1 VVKKHVNAC
10 TRIACHLMPEE
21 PIAFLSITP
30 SKILIDLGGIEVKVG
45 ALDPR
50 NVITRQ
56 RARPGIEQ
64 RQLVGSL
71 RHQTKATGVVF
82 TVGMLREN
90 VGLPRLEALR
100 FLVGLCNRWTA
111 GIAHF
116 RVRLVPVFVLLSA
129 VPVCVEFIVFIMMR
143 CARCTGTRHHQQV
156 TWCPPTVVSVLCH
169 QMMIDG
175 SPNVSS
181 RSYRRPKSKCLILK
195 ICFHTVQS
203 TNCLLKSK
211 YKLISYNY
219 TGTQVPIDTLI
230 RLKRVGAKLDCY
242 L

>member
-1 VVKKHVNAC
+1 MVKKHVNAC

-71 RHQTKATGVVF
+71 QHRTKATGVVF

-100 FLVGLCNRWTA
+100 FLVGLCNGWTA

-143 CARCTGTRHHQQV
+143 CARCTGTRHSVCFECLFFKV
-156 TWCPPTVVSVLCH
+156 TEPNCH
-169 QMMIDG
+169 L
-175 SPNVSS
+175 VSS
-181 RSYRRPKSKCLILK
+181 YYC
-195 ICFHTVQS
+195 ICTVSQNVRCFFFS
-203 TNCLLKSK
+203 
-211 YKLISYNY
+211 
-219 TGTQVPIDTLI
+219 
-230 RLKRVGAKLDCY
+230 
-242 L
+242 